1 VSTFSNY
8 PAIVS
13 ESSCSLPKSLQDQ
26 YHIRVV
32 PHSIN
37 INGQEYVEGINISEV
52 DLRKLL
58 HANTGRVTTS
68 AVNPRLLAE
77 TFESILRQ
85 DRSVIFIGLPP
96 RFSCTLQN
104 AQIARQ
110 MCSRPEQIFIYD
122 GKCIGI
128 NLGKLAMAA
137 SQLAESGRAPDFI
150 FGQLDLLRQ
159 RMASVLWANDMSA
172 IVNNG
177 RADDLLRRFASV
189 INIQPVLALTPEGAP
204 QLIRLTRTL
213 AQGIDA
219 LIDFVRQRG
228 LAPGEVLCVGHFDA
242 PAAAAQLAA
251 KAREQLGTGPEQIV
265 ILEGGNLLYLH
276 LGAGSLSIS
285 I

>member
-1 VSTFSNY
+1 MKTFLNN

-26 YHIRVV
+26 FYIRVL
-32 PHSIN
+32 PHSVN
-37 INGQEYVEGINISEV
+37 INGQEYIEGINISDA

-85 DRSVIFIGLPP
+85 DRSVIFVGLPS

-104 AQIARQ
+104 AQIARN
-110 MCSRPEQIFIYD
+110 MCSCPEHIFIYD

-128 NLGKLAMAA
+128 NLGKLAIAA
-137 SQLAESGRAPDFI
+137 SQLADSGRPPEFI
-150 FGQLDLLRQ
+150 FGQLDILRQ
-159 RMASVLWANDMSA
+159 RMVSALWSSDMSA

-177 RADDLLRRFASV
+177 RANELLKRFSSV
-189 INIQPVLALTPEGAP
+189 INIHPVLTLTPDGTP

-219 LIDFVRQRG
+219 LIDLVKTRG
-228 LAPGEVLCVGHFDA
+228 LAPGEVLCIGHFES

-251 KAREQLGTGPEQIV
+251 KAREQLGTEQIV